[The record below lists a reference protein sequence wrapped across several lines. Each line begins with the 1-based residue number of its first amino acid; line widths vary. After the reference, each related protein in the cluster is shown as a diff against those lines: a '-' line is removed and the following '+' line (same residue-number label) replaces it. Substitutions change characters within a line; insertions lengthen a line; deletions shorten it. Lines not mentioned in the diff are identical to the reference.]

1 MPGYKKKKENQG
13 IIRAKNKMKNI
24 YLLRDRFFLCF
35 LFYIPENKYK
45 KELFV
50 GIEGKKFKTQSFS
63 KS

>member
-1 MPGYKKKKENQG
+1 
-13 IIRAKNKMKNI
+13 MKNI

-50 GIEGKKFKTQSFS
+50 GIEGKKVQNTKFFQVIIEK
-63 KS
+63 